1 MIQLRRI
8 LLYDNLYR
16 VLLFLTIIY
25 ALYMTIFIKHESNYK
40 GNETLFNCKLNS
52 YKIDGNKLDMNL
64 YCKEKIKA
72 TYYIKS
78 LEEKE
83 YLSNNLKLDSTLSIK
98 GNLEKPSNNTIPY
111 MFNYKKYLYNNKI
124 YYLLNIESFNIE
136 KTTNNIFY
144 KIKNLAFNHANKF
157 KSKEYIYAFVLGS
170 TSYIDNDVLSTY
182 RENGI
187 SHLFALSGLH
197 VSIFSA
203 FLIFILKKLKVP
215 ELTRYILVFIFLLL
229 FSFITNFSPSIL
241 RATLLFF
248 FLGINKV
255 FYLNIRTINILY
267 LVYIL
272 LTLINPFIIYNVSFI
287 LSFTAAFYLI
297 LSNDLT
303 KSNNYFIG
311 LLKISLISTLGTLP
325 ISIYY
330 FGSINL
336 IGFILNLI
344 FVPYVSFIVF
354 PFTLITFIVPKL
366 YFILNILTSILESI
380 SMFTNKLKLIVYFP
394 KVSIYF
400 IIVYSILFILFIK
413 TKKKKHI
420 IFLIIITIFIKIKP
434 YLNSDILV
442 YYIDVGQGDSILLSS
457 PNRKENIL
465 IDTGG
470 KISYEKEKWKERKTK
485 NIADNTITFLRKLGI
500 NKLDYLIIT
509 HGDNDHS
516 GDAEYL
522 VENFKVNKVILN
534 CGSYNN
540 LEKRLIKVLNKN
552 NIKYSSCIKN
562 LNIDKYKLKFLNTK
576 EYDNENDNTN
586 VIYTNLNNYKFLF
599 MGDAGINKEEDI
611 INKYDIKNIDFLK
624 VGHHGSNTSSSKDFI
639 DKIKPRYSIISVGKN
654 NRYGHPK
661 EEVLSTL
668 KSSKIYR
675 TDKDG
680 TIEVRIKGSGYKIK
694 TYSP

>member
-25 ALYMTIFIKHESNYK
+25 ALYMTIFIKHESKYK
-40 GNETLFNCKLNS
+40 GDESLFNCKLNS
-52 YKIDGNKLDMNL
+52 YKMDGNKLDMNL

-98 GNLEKPSNNTIPY
+98 GNLEKPSNNTVPY

-124 YYLLNIESFNIE
+124 YYLLNIDSFNIE

-470 KISYEKEKWKERKTK
+470 KISYEKEKWKERKNK
-485 NIADNTITFLRKLGI
+485 NISDNIITFLRKLGI
-500 NKLDYLIIT
+500 NKLNYLIVT
-509 HGDNDHS
+509 HGDYDHM
-516 GDAEYL
+516 GEAINL
-522 VENFKVNKVILN
+522 VNNFKVEKVIFN
-534 CGSYNN
+534 CGEFND
-540 LEKRLIKVLNKN
+540 LEKKLIKVLNKKK
-552 NIKYSSCIKN
+552 IEYYSCIKELSIN
-562 LNIDKYKLKFLNTK
+562 NNKVYFLNTK
-576 EYDNENDNTN
+576 EYENENDNSS
-586 VIYTNLNNYKFLF
+586 VIYTKLNGYKFIF
-599 MGDAGINKEEDI
+599 MGDAGVEKEKDI
-611 INKYDIKNIDFLK
+611 LDKYNLSNIDVLK
-624 VGHHGSNTSSSKDFI
+624 VGHHGSKTSTSKKFI
-639 DKIKPRYSIISVGKN
+639 DEIKPKYSIISVGKN
-654 NRYGHPK
+654 NRYGHPNK
-661 EEVLSTL
+661 EVLDTL
-668 KSSKIYR
+668 NDSKIYR
-675 TDKDG
+675 TDQDG
-680 TIEVRIKGSGYKIK
+680 SIMFKIK
-694 TYSP
+694 YDKLQIETCSP

>member
-25 ALYMTIFIKHESNYK
+25 ALYMTIFIKHESKYK
-40 GNETLFNCKLNS
+40 GDESLFNCKLNS
-52 YKIDGNKLDMNL
+52 YKMDGNKLDMNL

-98 GNLEKPSNNTIPY
+98 GNLEKPSNNTVPY

-215 ELTRYILVFIFLLL
+215 ELTRYVLVFIFLLL

-303 KSNNYFIG
+303 KSNNYFIV
-311 LLKISLISTLGTLP
+311 LLKVSLISTLGTLP

-470 KISYEKEKWKERKTK
+470 KISYEKEKWKERKNK
-485 NIADNTITFLRKLGI
+485 NISDNIITFLRKLGI
-500 NKLDYLIIT
+500 NKLDYLIVT
-509 HGDNDHS
+509 HGDYDHM
-516 GDAEYL
+516 GEAINL
-522 VENFKVNKVILN
+522 VNNFKVEKVIFN
-534 CGSYNN
+534 CGEFND
-540 LEKRLIKVLNKN
+540 LEKKLIKVLNKKK
-552 NIKYSSCIKN
+552 IEYYSCIKELSIN
-562 LNIDKYKLKFLNTK
+562 NNKVYFLNTK
-576 EYDNENDNTN
+576 EYENENDNSS
-586 VIYTNLNNYKFLF
+586 VIYTKLNGYKFIF
-599 MGDAGINKEEDI
+599 MGDAGVEKEKDI
-611 INKYDIKNIDFLK
+611 LDKYNLSNIDVLK
-624 VGHHGSNTSSSKDFI
+624 VGHHGSKTSTSKKFI
-639 DKIKPRYSIISVGKN
+639 DEIKPKYSIISVGKN
-654 NRYGHPK
+654 NRYGHPNK
-661 EEVLSTL
+661 EVLDTL
-668 KSSKIYR
+668 NDSKIYR
-675 TDKDG
+675 TDQDG
-680 TIEVRIKGSGYKIK
+680 SIMFKIK
-694 TYSP
+694 YDKLQIETCSP

>member
-25 ALYMTIFIKHESNYK
+25 ALYMTIFIKHESKYK
-40 GNETLFNCKLNS
+40 GDESLFNCKLNS

-470 KISYEKEKWKERKTK
+470 KISYEKEKWKERKNK
-485 NIADNTITFLRKLGI
+485 NISDNIITFLRKLGI
-500 NKLDYLIIT
+500 NKLDYLIVT
-509 HGDNDHS
+509 HGDYDHM
-516 GDAEYL
+516 GEAINL
-522 VENFKVNKVILN
+522 VNNFKVEKVIFN
-534 CGSYNN
+534 CGEFND
-540 LEKRLIKVLNKN
+540 LEKKLIKVLNKKK
-552 NIKYSSCIKN
+552 IEYYSCIKELSIN
-562 LNIDKYKLKFLNTK
+562 NNKVYFLNTK
-576 EYDNENDNTN
+576 EYENENDNSS
-586 VIYTNLNNYKFLF
+586 VIYTKLNGYKFIF
-599 MGDAGINKEEDI
+599 MGDAGVEKEKDI
-611 INKYDIKNIDFLK
+611 LDKYNLSNIDVLK
-624 VGHHGSNTSSSKDFI
+624 VGHHGSKTSTSKKFI
-639 DKIKPRYSIISVGKN
+639 DEIKPKYSIISVGKN
-654 NRYGHPK
+654 NRYGHPNK
-661 EEVLSTL
+661 EVLDTL
-668 KSSKIYR
+668 NDSKIYR
-675 TDKDG
+675 TDQDG
-680 TIEVRIKGSGYKIK
+680 SIMFKIK
-694 TYSP
+694 YDKLQIETCSP

>member
-25 ALYMTIFIKHESNYK
+25 ALYITIFIKYESNYK

-98 GNLEKPSNNTIPY
+98 GSLEKPSNNTVPY

-576 EYDNENDNTN
+576 EYDNENDNSN

>member
-25 ALYMTIFIKHESNYK
+25 ALYMTIFIKHESKYK
-40 GNETLFNCKLNS
+40 GDESLFNCKLNS
-52 YKIDGNKLDMNL
+52 YKMDGNKLDMNL

-98 GNLEKPSNNTIPY
+98 GNLEKPSNNTVPY

-470 KISYEKEKWKERKTK
+470 KISYEKEKWKERKNK
-485 NIADNTITFLRKLGI
+485 NISDNIITFLRKLGI
-500 NKLDYLIIT
+500 NKLDYLIVT
-509 HGDNDHS
+509 HGDYDHM
-516 GDAEYL
+516 GEAINL
-522 VENFKVNKVILN
+522 VNNFKVEKVIFN
-534 CGSYNN
+534 CGEIND
-540 LEKRLIKVLNKN
+540 LEKKLIKVLNKKK
-552 NIKYSSCIKN
+552 IEYYSCIKELSIN
-562 LNIDKYKLKFLNTK
+562 NNKVYFLNTK
-576 EYDNENDNTN
+576 EYENENDNSS
-586 VIYTNLNNYKFLF
+586 VIYTKLNGYKFIF
-599 MGDAGINKEEDI
+599 MGDAGVEKEKDI
-611 INKYDIKNIDFLK
+611 LDKYNLSNIDVLK
-624 VGHHGSNTSSSKDFI
+624 VGHHGSKTSTSKKFI
-639 DKIKPRYSIISVGKN
+639 DEIKPKYSIISVGKN
-654 NRYGHPK
+654 NRYGHPNK
-661 EEVLSTL
+661 EVLDTL
-668 KSSKIYR
+668 NDSKIYR
-675 TDKDG
+675 TDQDG
-680 TIEVRIKGSGYKIK
+680 SIMFKIK
-694 TYSP
+694 KDKLQIETCSP

>member
-25 ALYMTIFIKHESNYK
+25 ALYMTIFIKHESKYK
-40 GNETLFNCKLNS
+40 GDESLFNCKLNS

-470 KISYEKEKWKERKTK
+470 KISYEKEKWKERKNK
-485 NIADNTITFLRKLGI
+485 NISDNIITFLRKLGI
-500 NKLDYLIIT
+500 NKLDYLIVT
-509 HGDNDHS
+509 HGDYDHM
-516 GDAEYL
+516 GEAINL
-522 VENFKVNKVILN
+522 VNNFKVEKVIFN
-534 CGSYNN
+534 CGEFND
-540 LEKRLIKVLNKN
+540 LEKKLIKVLNKKK
-552 NIKYSSCIKN
+552 IEYYSCIKELSIN
-562 LNIDKYKLKFLNTK
+562 NNKVYFLNTK
-576 EYDNENDNTN
+576 EYENENDNSS
-586 VIYTNLNNYKFLF
+586 VIYTKLNGYKFIF
-599 MGDAGINKEEDI
+599 MGDAGVEKEKDI
-611 INKYDIKNIDFLK
+611 LDKYNLSNIDVLK
-624 VGHHGSNTSSSKDFI
+624 VGHHGSKTSTSKKFI
-639 DKIKPRYSIISVGKN
+639 DEIKPKYSIISVGKN
-654 NRYGHPK
+654 NRYGHPNK
-661 EEVLSTL
+661 EVLDTL
-668 KSSKIYR
+668 NDSKIYR
-675 TDKDG
+675 TDQDG
-680 TIEVRIKGSGYKIK
+680 SIMFKIK
-694 TYSP
+694 KDKLQIETCSP

>member
-25 ALYMTIFIKHESNYK
+25 ALYITIFIKYESNYK

-98 GNLEKPSNNTIPY
+98 GNLEKPSNNTVPY

-470 KISYEKEKWKERKTK
+470 KISYEKEKWKERKNK
-485 NIADNTITFLRKLGI
+485 NISDNIITFLRKLGI
-500 NKLDYLIIT
+500 NKLDYLIVT
-509 HGDNDHS
+509 HGDYDHM
-516 GDAEYL
+516 GEAINL
-522 VENFKVNKVILN
+522 VNNFKVEKVIFN
-534 CGSYNN
+534 CGEFND
-540 LEKRLIKVLNKN
+540 LEKKLIKVLNKKK
-552 NIKYSSCIKN
+552 IEYYSCIKELSIN
-562 LNIDKYKLKFLNTK
+562 NNKVCFLNTK
-576 EYDNENDNTN
+576 EYENENDNSS
-586 VIYTNLNNYKFLF
+586 VIYTKLNGYKFIF
-599 MGDAGINKEEDI
+599 MGDAGVEKEKDI
-611 INKYDIKNIDFLK
+611 LDKYNLSNIDILK
-624 VGHHGSNTSSSKDFI
+624 VGHHGSKTSTSKKFI
-639 DKIKPRYSIISVGKN
+639 DEIKQKYSIISVGKN
-654 NRYGHPK
+654 NRYGHPNK
-661 EEVLSTL
+661 EVLDTL
-668 KSSKIYR
+668 NDSKIYR
-675 TDKDG
+675 TDQDG
-680 TIEVRIKGSGYKIK
+680 SIMFKIK
-694 TYSP
+694 KDKLQIETCSP

>member
-25 ALYMTIFIKHESNYK
+25 ALYITIFIKYESNYK
-40 GNETLFNCKLNS
+40 GDESLFNCKLNS
-52 YKIDGNKLDMNL
+52 YKMDGNKLDMNL

-98 GNLEKPSNNTIPY
+98 GNLEKPSNNTVPY

>member
-25 ALYMTIFIKHESNYK
+25 ALYITIFIKYESNYK

-98 GNLEKPSNNTIPY
+98 GSLEKPSNNTVPY

-470 KISYEKEKWKERKTK
+470 KISYEKEKWKERKNK
-485 NIADNTITFLRKLGI
+485 NISDNIITFLRKLGI
-500 NKLDYLIIT
+500 NKLDYLIVT
-509 HGDNDHS
+509 HGDYDHM
-516 GDAEYL
+516 GEAINL
-522 VENFKVNKVILN
+522 VNNFKVEKVIFN
-534 CGSYNN
+534 CGEFND
-540 LEKRLIKVLNKN
+540 LEKKLIKVLNKKK
-552 NIKYSSCIKN
+552 IEYYSCIKELSIN
-562 LNIDKYKLKFLNTK
+562 NNKVYFLNTK
-576 EYDNENDNTN
+576 EYENENDNSS
-586 VIYTNLNNYKFLF
+586 VIYTKLNGYKFIF
-599 MGDAGINKEEDI
+599 MGDAGVEKEKDI
-611 INKYDIKNIDFLK
+611 LDKYDISDIDILK
-624 VGHHGSNTSSSKDFI
+624 VGHHGSKTSTSKKFI
-639 DKIKPRYSIISVGKN
+639 DEIKPKYSIISVGKN
-654 NRYGHPK
+654 NRYGHPNK
-661 EEVLSTL
+661 EVLDTL
-668 KSSKIYR
+668 NDSKIYR
-675 TDKDG
+675 TDQDG
-680 TIEVRIKGSGYKIK
+680 SIMFKIK
-694 TYSP
+694 YDKLQIETCSP

>member
-25 ALYMTIFIKHESNYK
+25 ALYITIFIKYESNYK

-98 GNLEKPSNNTIPY
+98 GSLEKPSNNTVPY

-420 IFLIIITIFIKIKP
+420 IFLIIITIIIKIKP

-470 KISYEKEKWKERKTK
+470 KISYEKEKWKERKNK
-485 NIADNTITFLRKLGI
+485 NISDNIITFLRKLGI
-500 NKLDYLIIT
+500 NKLDYLIVT
-509 HGDNDHS
+509 HGDYDHM
-516 GDAEYL
+516 GEAINL
-522 VENFKVNKVILN
+522 VNNFKVEKVIFN
-534 CGSYNN
+534 CGEFND
-540 LEKRLIKVLNKN
+540 LEKKLIKVLNKKK
-552 NIKYSSCIKN
+552 IEYYSCIKELSIN
-562 LNIDKYKLKFLNTK
+562 NNKVYFLNTK
-576 EYDNENDNTN
+576 EYENENDNSS
-586 VIYTNLNNYKFLF
+586 VIYTKLNGYKFIF
-599 MGDAGINKEEDI
+599 MGDAGVEKEKDI
-611 INKYDIKNIDFLK
+611 LDKYNLSNIDVLK
-624 VGHHGSNTSSSKDFI
+624 VGHHGSKTSTSKKFI
-639 DKIKPRYSIISVGKN
+639 DEIKPKYSIISVGKN
-654 NRYGHPK
+654 NRYGHPNK
-661 EEVLSTL
+661 EVLDTL
-668 KSSKIYR
+668 NDSKIYR
-675 TDKDG
+675 TDQDG
-680 TIEVRIKGSGYKIK
+680 SIMFKIK
-694 TYSP
+694 YDKLQIEACSP

>member
-25 ALYMTIFIKHESNYK
+25 ALYITIFIKYESNYK

-420 IFLIIITIFIKIKP
+420 IFLIIITIIIKIKP

-470 KISYEKEKWKERKTK
+470 KISYEKEKWKERKNK
-485 NIADNTITFLRKLGI
+485 NISDNIITFLRKLGI
-500 NKLDYLIIT
+500 NKLDYLIVT
-509 HGDNDHS
+509 HGDYDHM
-516 GDAEYL
+516 GEAINL
-522 VENFKVNKVILN
+522 VNNFKVEKVIFN
-534 CGSYNN
+534 CGEFND
-540 LEKRLIKVLNKN
+540 LEKKLIKVLNKKK
-552 NIKYSSCIKN
+552 IEYYSCIKELSIN
-562 LNIDKYKLKFLNTK
+562 NNKVYFLNTK
-576 EYDNENDNTN
+576 EYENENDNSS
-586 VIYTNLNNYKFLF
+586 VIYTKLNGYKFIF
-599 MGDAGINKEEDI
+599 MGDAGVEKEKDI
-611 INKYDIKNIDFLK
+611 LDKYNLSNIDILK
-624 VGHHGSNTSSSKDFI
+624 VGHHGSKISTSKKFI
-639 DKIKPRYSIISVGKN
+639 DEIKPKYSIISVGKN
-654 NRYGHPK
+654 NRYGHPNK
-661 EEVLSTL
+661 EVLDTL
-668 KSSKIYR
+668 NDSKIYR
-675 TDKDG
+675 TDQDGSIMFKIRKDKLQ
-680 TIEVRIKGSGYKIK
+680 IEAC
-694 TYSP
+694 SP

>member
-25 ALYMTIFIKHESNYK
+25 ALYITIFIKYESNYK

-98 GNLEKPSNNTIPY
+98 GNLEKPSNNTVPY

-470 KISYEKEKWKERKTK
+470 KISYEKEKWKERKNK
-485 NIADNTITFLRKLGI
+485 SISDSIITFLRKLGI
-500 NKLDYLIIT
+500 NKLDYLIVT
-509 HGDNDHS
+509 HGDYDHM
-516 GDAEYL
+516 GEAINL
-522 VENFKVNKVILN
+522 VNNFKVEKVIFN
-534 CGSYNN
+534 CGEFND
-540 LEKRLIKVLNKN
+540 LEKKLIKVLNKKK
-552 NIKYSSCIKN
+552 IEYYSCIKELSIN
-562 LNIDKYKLKFLNTK
+562 NNKVYFLNTK
-576 EYDNENDNTN
+576 EYENENDNSS
-586 VIYTNLNNYKFLF
+586 VIYTKLNGYKFIF
-599 MGDAGINKEEDI
+599 MGDAGVEKEKDI
-611 INKYDIKNIDFLK
+611 LDKYNLSNIDVLK
-624 VGHHGSNTSSSKDFI
+624 VGHHGSKTSTSKKFI
-639 DKIKPRYSIISVGKN
+639 DEIKPKYSIISVGKN
-654 NRYGHPK
+654 NRYGHPNK
-661 EEVLSTL
+661 KVLDTL
-668 KSSKIYR
+668 NDSKIYR
-675 TDKDG
+675 TDQDG
-680 TIEVRIKGSGYKIK
+680 SIMFKIK
-694 TYSP
+694 YDKLQIETCSP

>member
-25 ALYMTIFIKHESNYK
+25 ALYITIFIKYESNYK

-98 GNLEKPSNNTIPY
+98 GNLEKPSNNTVPY

-470 KISYEKEKWKERKTK
+470 KISYEKEKWKERKNK
-485 NIADNTITFLRKLGI
+485 NISDNIITFLRKLGI
-500 NKLDYLIIT
+500 NKLDYLIVT
-509 HGDNDHS
+509 HGDYDHM
-516 GDAEYL
+516 GEAINL
-522 VENFKVNKVILN
+522 VNNFKVEKVIFN
-534 CGSYNN
+534 CGEFND
-540 LEKRLIKVLNKN
+540 LEKKLIKVLNKKK
-552 NIKYSSCIKN
+552 IEYYSCIKELSIN
-562 LNIDKYKLKFLNTK
+562 NNKVCFLNTK
-576 EYDNENDNTN
+576 EYENENDNSS
-586 VIYTNLNNYKFLF
+586 VIYTKLNGYKFIF
-599 MGDAGINKEEDI
+599 MGDAGVEKEKDI
-611 INKYDIKNIDFLK
+611 LDKYNLSNIDILK
-624 VGHHGSNTSSSKDFI
+624 VGHHGSKTSTSKKFI
-639 DKIKPRYSIISVGKN
+639 DEIKQKYSIISVGKN
-654 NRYGHPK
+654 NRYGHPNK
-661 EEVLSTL
+661 EVLDTL
-668 KSSKIYR
+668 NDSKIYR
-675 TDKDG
+675 TDQDG
-680 TIEVRIKGSGYKIK
+680 SIMFKIK
-694 TYSP
+694 YDKLQIETCSP

>member
-25 ALYMTIFIKHESNYK
+25 ALYMTIFIKHESKYK
-40 GNETLFNCKLNS
+40 GDESLFNCKLNS
-52 YKIDGNKLDMNL
+52 YKMDGNKLDMNL

-98 GNLEKPSNNTIPY
+98 GNLEKPSNNTVPY

-470 KISYEKEKWKERKTK
+470 KISYEKEKWKERKNK
-485 NIADNTITFLRKLGI
+485 NISDNIITFLRKLGI
-500 NKLDYLIIT
+500 NKLDYLIVT
-509 HGDNDHS
+509 HGDYDHM
-516 GDAEYL
+516 GEAINL
-522 VENFKVNKVILN
+522 VNNFKVEKVIFN
-534 CGSYNN
+534 CGEIND
-540 LEKRLIKVLNKN
+540 LEKKLIKVLNKKK
-552 NIKYSSCIKN
+552 IEYYSCIKELSIN
-562 LNIDKYKLKFLNTK
+562 NNKVYFLNTK
-576 EYDNENDNTN
+576 EYENENDNSS
-586 VIYTNLNNYKFLF
+586 VIYTKLNGYKFIF
-599 MGDAGINKEEDI
+599 MGDAGVEKEKDI
-611 INKYDIKNIDFLK
+611 LDKYNLSNIDVLK
-624 VGHHGSNTSSSKDFI
+624 VGHHGSKTSTSKKFI
-639 DKIKPRYSIISVGKN
+639 DEIKPKYSIISVGKN
-654 NRYGHPK
+654 NRYGHPNK
-661 EEVLSTL
+661 EVLNNL
-668 KSSKIYR
+668 RDSKIYR
-675 TDKDG
+675 TDQDG
-680 TIEVRIKGSGYKIK
+680 SIMFKIK
-694 TYSP
+694 KNKLRIETYSP

>member
-25 ALYMTIFIKHESNYK
+25 ALYMTIFIKHESKYK
-40 GNETLFNCKLNS
+40 GDESLFNCKLNS

-98 GNLEKPSNNTIPY
+98 GSLEKPSNNTVPY

-457 PNRKENIL
+457 SNRKENIL

-470 KISYEKEKWKERKTK
+470 KISYEKEKWEERKTK

>member
-25 ALYMTIFIKHESNYK
+25 ALYMTIFIKHESKYK
-40 GNETLFNCKLNS
+40 GDESLFNCKLNS
-52 YKIDGNKLDMNL
+52 YKMDGNKLDMNL

-98 GNLEKPSNNTIPY
+98 GNLEKPSNNTVPY

-241 RATLLFF
+241 RAILLFF

-272 LTLINPFIIYNVSFI
+272 LTLINTFIIYNVSFI

-470 KISYEKEKWKERKTK
+470 KISYEKEKWEERKTK

-576 EYDNENDNTN
+576 EYDNENDNSN

-654 NRYGHPK
+654 NRYGHPN

>member
-25 ALYMTIFIKHESNYK
+25 ALYITIFIKYESNYK

-98 GNLEKPSNNTIPY
+98 GSLEKPSNNTVPY

-170 TSYIDNDVLSTY
+170 ASYIDNDVLSTY

-354 PFTLITFIVPKL
+354 PFTIITFIVPKL

-400 IIVYSILFILFIK
+400 IIFYNIIFILFIK

-457 PNRKENIL
+457 SNRKENIL

-470 KISYEKEKWKERKTK
+470 KISYEKEKWEERKTK

>member
-25 ALYMTIFIKHESNYK
+25 ALYITIFIKYESNYK

-420 IFLIIITIFIKIKP
+420 IFLIIITIIIKIKP

-470 KISYEKEKWKERKTK
+470 KISYEKEKWKERKNK
-485 NIADNTITFLRKLGI
+485 NISDNIITFLRKLGI
-500 NKLDYLIIT
+500 NKLDYLIVT
-509 HGDNDHS
+509 HGDYDHM
-516 GDAEYL
+516 GEAINL
-522 VENFKVNKVILN
+522 VNNFKVEKVIFN
-534 CGSYNN
+534 CGEFND
-540 LEKRLIKVLNKN
+540 LEKKLIKVLNKKK
-552 NIKYSSCIKN
+552 IEYYSCIKELSIN
-562 LNIDKYKLKFLNTK
+562 NNKVCFLNTK
-576 EYDNENDNTN
+576 EYENENDNSS
-586 VIYTNLNNYKFLF
+586 VIYTKLNGYKFIF
-599 MGDAGINKEEDI
+599 MGDAGVEKEKDI
-611 INKYDIKNIDFLK
+611 LDKYNLSNIDVLK
-624 VGHHGSNTSSSKDFI
+624 VGHHGSKTSTSKKFI
-639 DKIKPRYSIISVGKN
+639 DEIKPKYSIISVGKN
-654 NRYGHPK
+654 NRYGHPNK
-661 EEVLSTL
+661 EVLDTL
-668 KSSKIYR
+668 NDSKIYR
-675 TDKDG
+675 TDQDG
-680 TIEVRIKGSGYKIK
+680 SIMFKIK
-694 TYSP
+694 YDKLQIETCSP

>member
-25 ALYMTIFIKHESNYK
+25 ALYITIFIKYESNYK

-98 GNLEKPSNNTIPY
+98 GSLEKPSNNTVPY

-400 IIVYSILFILFIK
+400 IIFYNIIFILFIK

-457 PNRKENIL
+457 SNRKENIL

-470 KISYEKEKWKERKTK
+470 KISYEKEKWEERKTK
-485 NIADNTITFLRKLGI
+485 NIADNIITFLRKLGI

-576 EYDNENDNTN
+576 EYDNENDNSN

>member
-25 ALYMTIFIKHESNYK
+25 ALYMTIFIKHESKYK
-40 GNETLFNCKLNS
+40 GDESLFNCKLNS
-52 YKIDGNKLDMNL
+52 YKMDGNKLDMNL

-98 GNLEKPSNNTIPY
+98 GNLEKPSNNTVPY

-470 KISYEKEKWKERKTK
+470 KISYEKEKWKERKNK
-485 NIADNTITFLRKLGI
+485 NISDNIITFLRKLGI
-500 NKLDYLIIT
+500 NKLDYLIVT
-509 HGDNDHS
+509 HGDYDHM
-516 GDAEYL
+516 GEAINL
-522 VENFKVNKVILN
+522 VNNFKVEKVIFN
-534 CGSYNN
+534 CGEIND
-540 LEKRLIKVLNKN
+540 LEKKLIKVLNKKK
-552 NIKYSSCIKN
+552 IEYYSCIKELSIN
-562 LNIDKYKLKFLNTK
+562 NNKVYFLNTK
-576 EYDNENDNTN
+576 EYENENDNSS
-586 VIYTNLNNYKFLF
+586 VIYTKLNGYKFIF
-599 MGDAGINKEEDI
+599 MGDAGVEKEKDI
-611 INKYDIKNIDFLK
+611 LDKYNLSNIDVLK
-624 VGHHGSNTSSSKDFI
+624 VGHHGSKTSTSKKFI
-639 DKIKPRYSIISVGKN
+639 DEIKPKYSIISVGKN
-654 NRYGHPK
+654 NRYGHPNK
-661 EEVLSTL
+661 EVLDTL
-668 KSSKIYR
+668 NDSKIYR
-675 TDKDG
+675 TDQDG
-680 TIEVRIKGSGYKIK
+680 SIMFKIK
-694 TYSP
+694 

>member
-1 MIQLRRI
+1 MLQLRRI

-16 VLLFLTIIY
+16 VLILLTIVY
-25 ALYMTIFIKHESNYK
+25 ALYMTIFIKYESNYK
-40 GNETLFNCKLNS
+40 GNENIFNCKLNS

-78 LEEKE
+78 LKEKE

-98 GNLEKPSNNTIPY
+98 GKLEKPSNNTVPY

-136 KTTNNIFY
+136 RTTNNIFY
-144 KIKNLAFNHANKF
+144 KIKNLAFNRADKYKN
-157 KSKEYIYAFVLGS
+157 KEYIYAFILGS
-170 TSYIDNDVLSTY
+170 TSYMDNNILSTY

-203 FLIFILKKLKVP
+203 FLLFILKKIKVP
-215 ELTRYILVFIFLLL
+215 ELTRYVLVFIFLLL

-248 FLGINKV
+248 LLGINKV

-267 LVYIL
+267 LVFIL

-287 LSFTAAFYLI
+287 LSFMAAFYLI
-297 LSNDLT
+297 LSEDLI

-311 LLKISLISTLGTLP
+311 LLKVSLISTLGTLP
-325 ISIYY
+325 ISLYY

-354 PFTLITFIVPKL
+354 PFTLLTFIVPRL
-366 YFILNILTSILESI
+366 SFILNILTIILENI
-380 SMFTNKLKLIVYFP
+380 SLLTNKLKLIIYFP

-400 IIVYSILFILFIK
+400 IIIYSIIFIIYVK
-413 TKKKKHI
+413 TKKKKYI
-420 IFLIIITIFIKIKP
+420 IFLIIIILFLKVKP
-434 YLNSDILV
+434 YLNKDSFV

-485 NIADNTITFLRKLGI
+485 NITDNTISFLRKLGI
-500 NKLDYLIIT
+500 NKLDYLIVT
-509 HGDNDHS
+509 HGDYDHM
-516 GDAEYL
+516 GEAINL
-522 VENFKVNKVILN
+522 VNNFKVKKVILN
-534 CGSYNN
+534 CGKFNN
-540 LEKRLIKVLNKN
+540 LEKGLIKVLDKKK
-552 NIKYSSCIKN
+552 ITYYSCIKE
-562 LNIDKYKLKFLNTK
+562 LNIDSNKLYFLKTK
-576 EYDNENDNTN
+576 EYDNENDNSN
-586 VIYTNLNNYKFLF
+586 VIYTELNGYNF
-599 MGDAGINKEEDI
+599 MFMADAGIDKEKDI
-611 INKYDIKNIDFLK
+611 LDKYNLSNIDVLK
-624 VGHHGSNTSSSKDFI
+624 VGHHGSKTSTSKNFI
-639 DKIKPRYSIISVGKN
+639 DKIKPKYSIISVGKN
-654 NRYGHPK
+654 NRYGHPNK
-661 EEVLSTL
+661 EVLNNL
-668 KSSKIYR
+668 ENSKIYK

-680 TIEVRIKGSGYKIK
+680 SIMFKIK
-694 TYSP
+694 NKKLKIETYSP

>member
-25 ALYMTIFIKHESNYK
+25 ALYITIFIKYESNYK

-98 GNLEKPSNNTIPY
+98 GNLEKPSNNTVPY

-457 PNRKENIL
+457 SNRKENIL

-470 KISYEKEKWKERKTK
+470 KISYEKEKWEERKTK

>member
-25 ALYMTIFIKHESNYK
+25 ALYITIFIKYESNYK

-470 KISYEKEKWKERKTK
+470 KISYEKEKWKERKNK
-485 NIADNTITFLRKLGI
+485 NISDNIITFLRKLGI
-500 NKLDYLIIT
+500 NKLDYLIVT
-509 HGDNDHS
+509 HGDYDHM
-516 GDAEYL
+516 GEAINL
-522 VENFKVNKVILN
+522 VNNFKVEKVIFN
-534 CGSYNN
+534 CGEFND
-540 LEKRLIKVLNKN
+540 LEKKLIKVLNKKK
-552 NIKYSSCIKN
+552 IEYYSCIKELSIN
-562 LNIDKYKLKFLNTK
+562 NNKVYFLNTK
-576 EYDNENDNTN
+576 EYENENDNSS
-586 VIYTNLNNYKFLF
+586 VIYTKLNGYKFIF
-599 MGDAGINKEEDI
+599 MGDAGVEKEKDI
-611 INKYDIKNIDFLK
+611 LDKYNLSNIDILK
-624 VGHHGSNTSSSKDFI
+624 VGHHGSKTSTSKKFI
-639 DKIKPRYSIISVGKN
+639 DEIKPKYSIISVGKN
-654 NRYGHPK
+654 NRYGHPNK
-661 EEVLSTL
+661 EVLDTL
-668 KSSKIYR
+668 NDSKIYR
-675 TDKDG
+675 TDQDG
-680 TIEVRIKGSGYKIK
+680 SIMFKIK
-694 TYSP
+694 YDKLQIEACSP

>member
-1 MIQLRRI
+1 MLQLRRI

-25 ALYMTIFIKHESNYK
+25 ALYMTIFIKHESKYK
-40 GNETLFNCKLNS
+40 GDESLFNCKLNS
-52 YKIDGNKLDMNL
+52 YKMDGNKLDMNL

-98 GNLEKPSNNTIPY
+98 GNLEKPSNNTVPY

-420 IFLIIITIFIKIKP
+420 IFLIIITIIIKIKP

-470 KISYEKEKWKERKTK
+470 KISYEKEKWKERKNK
-485 NIADNTITFLRKLGI
+485 NISDNIITFLRKLGI
-500 NKLDYLIIT
+500 NKLDYLIVT
-509 HGDNDHS
+509 HGDYDHM
-516 GDAEYL
+516 GEAINL
-522 VENFKVNKVILN
+522 VNNFKVEKVIFN
-534 CGSYNN
+534 CGEFND
-540 LEKRLIKVLNKN
+540 LEKKLIKVLNKKK
-552 NIKYSSCIKN
+552 IEYYSCIKELSIN
-562 LNIDKYKLKFLNTK
+562 NNKVCFLNTK
-576 EYDNENDNTN
+576 EYENENDNSS
-586 VIYTNLNNYKFLF
+586 VIYTKLNGYKFIF
-599 MGDAGINKEEDI
+599 MGDAGVEKEKDI
-611 INKYDIKNIDFLK
+611 LDKYNLSNIDVLK
-624 VGHHGSNTSSSKDFI
+624 VGHHGSKTSTSKKFI
-639 DKIKPRYSIISVGKN
+639 DEIKPKYSIISVGKN
-654 NRYGHPK
+654 NRYGHPNK
-661 EEVLSTL
+661 EVLDTL
-668 KSSKIYR
+668 IDSKIYR
-675 TDKDG
+675 TDQDGSIMFKIRKDKLQ
-680 TIEVRIKGSGYKIK
+680 IEAC
-694 TYSP
+694 SP